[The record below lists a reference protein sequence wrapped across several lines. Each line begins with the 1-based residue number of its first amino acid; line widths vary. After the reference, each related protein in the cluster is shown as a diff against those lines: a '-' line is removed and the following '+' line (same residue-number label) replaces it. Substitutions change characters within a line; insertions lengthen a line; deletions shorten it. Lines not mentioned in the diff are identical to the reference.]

1 MATRATSVQITMPQ
15 MGESV
20 TEGTILGWLK
30 QVGDRVEA
38 DEPLVEIST
47 DKVDAEVPAPAAG
60 TLVNIAAEADETVQ
74 VGSVLG
80 EIEPD
85 GDGAASAAPEDAP
98 AADDAAS
105 PAGEL
110 VDVAFP
116 EMGDSVA
123 EGTVLEWRV
132 KPGDAVAVDD
142 PLVEISTDKV
152 DAELPS
158 PVAGTIA
165 EILVGT
171 DETVAV
177 GAVLCRIE
185 VGAAAANGPVQPSAE
200 PTETKRA
207 APAQTANGGKATPVA
222 ARIASAHGL
231 DVEAITGSGPRGR
244 VTKEDVLAAVQG
256 NGTPAGAELQPIRG
270 PAATLVKFMNDS
282 RSIPTAT
289 SFRTL
294 PVDVLDGRR
303 KELKAG
309 GKKLSFTHLIAWAIV
324 QAARDMPVMGHAYA
338 EHDGKPQRVTPSTV
352 SLGLAV
358 DVERKDGTRSLVVPV
373 LRDASELSFG
383 DFVARYD
390 ELVVGARDN
399 TLQPD
404 AYQGANITL
413 TNPGGIGTVASVPRL
428 MPGQGTIVATGAI
441 GYPPG
446 MTAVDPARLAELG
459 VQKVMTMTSTYDHRV
474 IQGAESGAFLR
485 RIDQLLQGE
494 DGFYD
499 SVFDAVG
506 LTPRAEATPAPL
518 TAAEPAPAAARPAA
532 AAVADAELLQAVQAA
547 TSLVKAQR
555 MHGHLAARLDPLG
568 SEPVGDPAL
577 EPATVGLNDELMRRI
592 PASVLRVAVPGD
604 TFADA
609 LPNLRETYTG
619 TIAYEIEHISD
630 HEQIG
635 RAHV

>member
-47 DKVDAEVPAPAAG
+47 DKVDAEVPAPVSG
-60 TLVNIAAEADETVQ
+60 TLVSIAAEADDTVQ

-85 GDGAASAAPEDAP
+85 GDGAAPAAPEDEPGAGAVEAP
-98 AADDAAS
+98 A
-105 PAGEL
+105 PGGEV

-123 EGTVLEWRV
+123 EGTVLDWRV
-132 KPGDAVAVDD
+132 KPGDVVAVDD

-158 PVAGTIA
+158 PLAGTIT
-165 EILVGT
+165 EILV
-171 DETVAV
+171 DADQTVTV
-177 GAVLCRIE
+177 GSVLCRIE
-185 VGAAAANGPVQPSAE
+185 AGATAPSGPMQPSAE
-200 PTETKRA
+200 PTETRPAA
-207 APAQTANGGKATPVA
+207 APATNGGNATPVA
-222 ARIASAHGL
+222 ARIAHAHGL
-231 DVEAITGSGPRGR
+231 DVATITGSGPRGR
-244 VTKEDVLAAVQG
+244 VTKDDVLAAVEG
-256 NGTPAGAELQPIRG
+256 NGGGAAPAPADAEVRPIRG

-309 GKKLSFTHLIAWAIV
+309 GKKLSFTHLIAWATV

-338 EHDGKPQRVTPSTV
+338 EQDGKPQRVAPSTV

-373 LRDASELSFG
+373 LRDASELSFA

-428 MPGQGTIVATGAI
+428 MPGQGTILATGAI

-446 MTAVDPARLAELG
+446 MTSVDPARLAELG
-459 VQKVMTMTSTYDHRV
+459 VQKVMTMTS
-474 IQGAESGAFLR
+474 
-485 RIDQLLQGE
+485 
-494 DGFYD
+494 
-499 SVFDAVG
+499 
-506 LTPRAEATPAPL
+506 
-518 TAAEPAPAAARPAA
+518 
-532 AAVADAELLQAVQAA
+532 
-547 TSLVKAQR
+547 
-555 MHGHLAARLDPLG
+555 
-568 SEPVGDPAL
+568 
-577 EPATVGLNDELMRRI
+577 
-592 PASVLRVAVPGD
+592 
-604 TFADA
+604 
-609 LPNLRETYTG
+609 
-619 TIAYEIEHISD
+619 
-630 HEQIG
+630 
-635 RAHV
+635 